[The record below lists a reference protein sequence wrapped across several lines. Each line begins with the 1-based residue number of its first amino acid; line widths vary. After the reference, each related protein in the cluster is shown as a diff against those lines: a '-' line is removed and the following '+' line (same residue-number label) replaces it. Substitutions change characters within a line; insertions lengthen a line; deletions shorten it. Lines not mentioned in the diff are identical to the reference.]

1 MARTSKKKQEIRKKP
16 VKIYYVG
23 IYARLSVD
31 SGDRKNESI
40 ETQVEIIKAFIAQHD
55 DMVIY
60 GVYTDLGKTGTSFE
74 REGFERMMRDVRAR
88 KIDCIIVKDLS
99 GLAGTISRRGII
111 LRKYSLSWVYV
122 LSLSPTNLTVWIYL
136 DRMRP

>member
-55 DMVIY
+55 MVFIRIW
-60 GVYTDLGKTGTSFE
+60 E
-74 REGFERMMRDVRAR
+74 RPAPA
-88 KIDCIIVKDLS
+88 LS
-99 GLAGTISRRGII
+99 GKG
-111 LRKYSLSWVYV
+111 LSA
-122 LSLSPTNLTVWIYL
+122 
-136 DRMRP
+136 